1 MTREEFKLIVK
12 GMKAV
17 YTKPEFIPDQDAFN
31 VWYMLLADLDYK
43 NASIAAQM
51 HMRSS
56 SFEPKPADII
66 EQYNKLTKRAGL
78 TEMEAWTLVSKAL
91 RNGINGAEQEFNKLP
106 PLVQKALGSPSQLR
120 NWATSD
126 ESSIES
132 VAQSNFMRSYRTICQ
147 REQEFDKLPSD
158 VKKLIENT
166 NQQLLE
172 SK

>member
-1 MTREEFKLIVK
+1 MTRDDFKLIVK

-17 YTKPEFIPDQDAFN
+17 YTKPEFINEQDAFN

-43 NASIAAQM
+43 NAGIAAQI

-56 SFEPKPADII
+56 SFEPKPADIM

-91 RNGINGAEQEFNKLP
+91 RNGINGAEQEFDKLP
-106 PLVQKALGSPSQLR
+106 PLVQKAVGSPSQLR

-147 REQEFDKLPSD
+147 REREFDKLPSD
-158 VKKLIENT
+158 VKKLIEST

>member
-1 MTREEFKLIVK
+1 
-12 GMKAV
+12 MKAV
-17 YTKPEFIPDQDAFN
+17 YTKQEFIPDQDAFN

-91 RNGINGAEQEFNKLP
+91 RNGINGSEKEFDKLP
-106 PLVQKALGSPSQLR
+106 PLVQKAVGSPSQLR
-120 NWATSD
+120 FWATSD
-126 ESSIES
+126 EGSIES
-132 VAQSNFMRSYRTICQ
+132 VVQSNFMRTYRTECKRQ
-147 REQEFDKLPSD
+147 KEFDKLPKD
-158 VKKLIENT
+158 VKQLIANT
-166 NQQLLE
+166 NQKLLE
-172 SK
+172 G